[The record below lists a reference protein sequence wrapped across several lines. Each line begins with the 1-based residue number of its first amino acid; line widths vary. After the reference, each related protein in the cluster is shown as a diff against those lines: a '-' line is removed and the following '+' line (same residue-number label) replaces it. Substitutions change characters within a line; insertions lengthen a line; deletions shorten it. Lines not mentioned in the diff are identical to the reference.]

1 MADNASRS
9 AVASSTFG
17 TNAVAPNAFSAA
29 PGTSSMSDEVNT
41 ITVGQT
47 EEIEAATA
55 NPSRPGMLVPYQ
67 AASAV

>member
-1 MADNASRS
+1 MANNPSRS

-17 TNAVAPNAFSAA
+17 TNAVAPHAFSAA
-29 PGTSSMSDEVNT
+29 LGTSSMSDEVST

-55 NPSRPGMLVPYQ
+55 NPSRHSPPY
-67 AASAV
+67 